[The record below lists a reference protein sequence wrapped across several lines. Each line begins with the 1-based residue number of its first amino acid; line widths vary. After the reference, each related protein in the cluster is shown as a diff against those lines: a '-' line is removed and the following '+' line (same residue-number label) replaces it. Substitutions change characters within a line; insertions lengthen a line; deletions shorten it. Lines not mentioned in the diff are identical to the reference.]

1 MKNAFKAARDLFR
14 LTGASLVLF
23 LIVFGLIRDLVFLP
37 VLGKLWDLVLMT
49 TPDGYLTAGNLL
61 STLGKS
67 PWVLLAAIV
76 LLAAVV
82 VIYIWQLSACIL
94 GAGYA
99 MQGKHPA
106 LKDLLKVSFIQTREE
121 FKRTNW
127 VFPVYVLILLPLAN
141 VYVSN
146 DLIGSFS
153 MPEYIGEYI
162 ELRPVLLAAVTAL
175 FLGIA
180 YLMFRWFYLLPSF
193 VLGTGDFRTARL
205 ESLKMTE
212 KGWLKN
218 GIRIALYNLVEAL
231 RLGLL
236 PLVLIMLPVFLCYVG
251 TAKLEFAS
259 QIFNIIGRVIGLEV
273 VSSITGTFVSIS
285 VMCYLVANYRKRKE
299 EMGEDPNFDLPE
311 LPQRESMFRSV
322 TKMLVVLSI
331 GLSVLISGTYLA
343 VVYGAKENRGII
355 AEIFGSTEIIAHK
368 GYSSKA
374 PENTMPAFELADQ
387 SNSVDMIELDVW
399 STKDGI
405 PVVIHNDTIT
415 EATGIKKY
423 IYDCTYEELQNYPAV
438 YNMDP
443 VLFMDTRI
451 PSLEEVL
458 ATYCASTPILIEIKG
473 YPQDPELPAKIVDL
487 VHRYDLKKEC
497 RIHSGEYDALRKVKE
512 IDPDIPCG
520 MILIAAIGGIYNMPY
535 ADFFSIEH
543 SLITQGV
550 INGLHRHG
558 KELYAWTVN
567 YPENADRLKFS
578 GVDALIT
585 DYPDDIDLYVAD
597 TNDLLQ
603 DAWLKEIESLLVNL
617 FDDGSEQQPK
627 SIRDA
632 DV

>member
-37 VLGKLWDLVLMT
+37 VLGKLWSLVLMT

-61 STLGKS
+61 STLVRS

-76 LLAAVV
+76 LLAGVV

-106 LKDLLKVSFIQTREE
+106 LKDLLKVSFEQTRTE

-127 VFPVYVLILLPLAN
+127 VFPVYVLVLLPLAN

-153 MPEYIGEYI
+153 IPEYIVEYI

-180 YLMFRWFYLLPSF
+180 YLMARWFYLLPSF
-193 VLGTGDFRTARL
+193 VLGTADFRDARL

-218 GIRIALYNLVEAL
+218 AVRMVFYNLVEGI

-236 PLVLIMLPVFLCYVG
+236 PLILIMLPVYGCYLA
-251 TAKLEFAS
+251 TARMEFAAR
-259 QIFNIIGRVIGLEV
+259 IFNIIGRVIGFDV

-299 EMGEDPNFDLPE
+299 EMGLEASFELPGLPE
-311 LPQRESMFRSV
+311 RESRFRSV
-322 TKMLVVLSI
+322 PKMLAVLSV

-343 VVYGAKENRGII
+343 VVYGAKDNRSII
-355 AEIFGSTEIIAHK
+355 AEIFDSTEIIAHK

-374 PENTMPAFELADQ
+374 PENTMPAFELADK
-387 SNSVDMIELDVW
+387 SRTVDMIELDVW
-399 STKDGI
+399 STRDGI

-415 EATGIKKY
+415 EATGIRKY
-423 IYDCTYEELQNYPAV
+423 VYDCTYEELQNYPAV
-438 YNMDP
+438 YNKDP
-443 VLFMDTRI
+443 VIFMDARI
-451 PSLEEVL
+451 PSLEDVL
-458 ATYCASTPILIEIKG
+458 AAYCTSTPILIEIKG

-487 VHRYDLKKEC
+487 VHKYDLKKEC
-497 RIHSGEYDALRKVKE
+497 QIHSGEYEALKKVKE
-512 IDPDIPCG
+512 IDRDIPCG

-543 SLITQGV
+543 SLITQGTV
-550 INGLHRHG
+550 NGLHRHG
-558 KELYAWTVN
+558 KAIYAWTVN
-567 YPENADRLKFS
+567 YPENADRLKFT

-585 DYPDDIDLYVAD
+585 DYPDDINIFVAD
-597 TNDLLQ
+597 TNDLLE
-603 DAWLKEIESLLVNL
+603 DAWIKEIESVLNNL
-617 FDDGSEQQPK
+617 FDDGSEQQSK
-627 SIRDA
+627 NVRDA

>member
-14 LTGASLVLF
+14 STGASLVLF

-37 VLGKLWDLVLMT
+37 VLGKIWSLVLMT

-61 STLGKS
+61 STLVRS
-67 PWVLLAAIV
+67 PWVLLAAAV

-99 MQGKHPA
+99 MQGKKPA
-106 LKDLLKVSFIQTREE
+106 LKDLLKVSFEQTRTE

-127 VFPVYVLILLPLAN
+127 VFPVYVLVLLPLAN

-162 ELRPVLLAAVTAL
+162 ELRPVLLTAVIVL
-175 FLGIA
+175 FLGIT
-180 YLMFRWFYLLPSF
+180 YLMFRWYYLLPSF
-193 VLGTGDFRTARL
+193 VLGTADFREARL
-205 ESLKMTE
+205 ESLKMTR
-212 KGWLKN
+212 KRWIKN
-218 GIRIALYNLVEAL
+218 GIRMVLYNIVEGL
-231 RLGLL
+231 RIGLL
-236 PLVLIMLPVFLCYVG
+236 PLVLIMLPVFLCYMR
-251 TAKLEFAS
+251 TAGLEFAS
-259 QIFNIIGRVIGLEV
+259 QIFNIIGRVIGLDV

-285 VMCYLVANYRKRKE
+285 VMCYLVSDYRKRKE
-299 EMGEDPNFDLPE
+299 ELGLDPHFDLPE
-311 LPQRESMFRSV
+311 LPQRESRFRSV
-322 TKMLVVLSI
+322 TKMLAILSI
-331 GLSVLISGTYLA
+331 GLSLLISGTYLA
-343 VVYGAKENRGII
+343 IVYGAKENRSII
-355 AEIFGSTEIIAHK
+355 AEVFDSTEIIAHK
-368 GYSSKA
+368 GYSSRA
-374 PENTMPAFELADQ
+374 PENTMPAFELADE
-387 SNSVDMIELDVW
+387 SESVDMIELDVW

-415 EATGIKKY
+415 EATGINKN
-423 IYDCTYEELQNYPAV
+423 IYDCTYEELQDYPAA
-438 YNMDP
+438 YNKDP
-443 VLFMDTRI
+443 EKFKDARI

-458 ATYCASTPILIEIKG
+458 ATYCTSTPILIEIKG

-487 VHRYDLKKEC
+487 VHKYDLKKEC
-497 RIHSGEYDALRKVKE
+497 RIHSGEYDALKAVKE

-520 MILIAAIGGIYNMPY
+520 MILIAAVGGIYNMPY

-585 DYPDDIDLYVAD
+585 DYPDDINVYVAD

-603 DAWLKEIESLLVNL
+603 AAWLKELESVLTEL
-617 FDDGSEQQPK
+617 FDDGSGQPK